1 MANEEIQNPPVDLE
15 HELPEGDA
23 SDDSGAAQ
31 PSEMEKLKSE
41 NALYLDRLAR
51 LQAEFENFRKRNQ
64 REQQEFRDYAL
75 SDALKQMLPILDSLD
90 RALKLEDISAED
102 FRSGVELIDRQF
114 HDVLT
119 RLGVEP
125 IAAQGQPFDPSL
137 HQAIQMVET
146 EEVPDHQVIDELQ
159 RGYRLRDRVL
169 RAAMVRVAQN
179 PKHINRR
186 THCATEDDR
195 PGGPFET
202 LATKVK
208 RDYYE
213 VLGVTRSGGRCR
225 DQERISQAGAAV
237 SPGPQPR
244 RP

>member
-1 MANEEIQNPPVDLE
+1 MTNDDIQNPPVDVE
-15 HELPEGDA
+15 HELAQGDV
-23 SDDSGAAQ
+23 SDDTVSTQ
-31 PSEMEKLKSE
+31 PSEIDQLKSE

-51 LQAEFENFRKRNQ
+51 MQAEFENFRKRSQ

-75 SDALKQMLPILDSLD
+75 TDFLKQLLPILDSLD
-90 RALKLEDISAED
+90 RALKVEDISTAD

-137 HQAIQMVET
+137 HQAIQMVESD
-146 EEVPDHQVIDELQ
+146 EVPDHQVIDELQ

-179 PKHINRR
+179 PNKYIGTAR
-186 THCATEDDR
+186 HCAAEDDR
-195 PGGPFET
+195 
-202 LATKVK
+202 
-208 RDYYE
+208 
-213 VLGVTRSGGRCR
+213 SGGLLNT
-225 DQERISQAGAAV
+225 GY
-237 SPGPQPR
+237 
-244 RP
+244 